1 MGDITQG
8 YQEAISTLAPGSGE
22 PTQGRLASALSQE
35 NVLAN
40 LENGKLFGGLASA
53 LGAGIGINASQSGAI
68 TTALKA
74 GNYAAALTS
83 LVDFS
88 GSNAAIGGLS
98 TAIQSIDNGDIV
110 GAFQGIAGPLG
121 IDSKLSLI
129 HI

>member
-8 YQEAISTLAPGSGE
+8 YQSAITPLAPGSGT
-22 PTQGRLASALSQE
+22 PTKGRLASVLSQE

-40 LENGKLFGGLASA
+40 LENGNLFGGLASA

-88 GSNAAIGGLS
+88 GSNAALGGLS
-98 TAIQSIDNGDIV
+98 S
-110 GAFQGIAGPLG
+110 AFSQLIMVILSVHFKDLAGK
-121 IDSKLSLI
+121 IRY
-129 HI
+129 